1 MSATTVSLL
10 KYTFFGV
17 SVSVPVDVWLF
28 ALALPS
34 VVSATAVSSFPKP
47 LFVPRAESLAVG

>member
-1 MSATTVSLL
+1 MSLL

-47 LFVPRAESLAVG
+47 LFVPHAESLAVG